1 MTYRSV
7 NYEKRGHLAVIT
19 INRPHVLNALH
30 TEAQVELKEIY
41 EDFRDDPN
49 LRVAILTG
57 AGNRAFSAGND
68 LKAIA
73 TGDSNGVD
81 GIGPPTHL
89 VSTKPMIAA
98 VNGVAAGG
106 GFEMA
111 LACDIIIAAEHARFG
126 LAEPR
131 VGRLA
136 ADGGFQ
142 RLARQVPYR
151 LAMGLIL
158 TGKLISAT
166 EAYRIGLANEVVPL
180 ADLMATAERWAQEIL
195 ECSPV
200 SLRLAKESLLAGEGL
215 SVNEAIE
222 QDYRD
227 RLPQLLAS
235 PDSLEGP
242 RAFAEKR
249 KPQWA

>member
-19 INRPHVLNALH
+19 FNRPHVLNALH

-57 AGNRAFSAGND
+57 AGDRAFSAGKD
-68 LKAIA
+68 LKAFTA
-73 TGDSNGVD
+73 GDRNGVV
-81 GIGPPTHL
+81 GPPTHL
-89 VSTKPMIAA
+89 ASTKPMIAA

-126 LAEPR
+126 LVEPR
-131 VGRLA
+131 VGRLGT
-136 ADGGFQ
+136 DGFQ
-142 RLARQVPYR
+142 RLGRQVPYR